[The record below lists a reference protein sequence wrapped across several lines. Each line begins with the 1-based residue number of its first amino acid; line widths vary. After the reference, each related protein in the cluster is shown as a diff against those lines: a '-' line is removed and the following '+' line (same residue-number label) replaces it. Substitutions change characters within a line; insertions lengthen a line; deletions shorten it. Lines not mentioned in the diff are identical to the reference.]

1 MTGPLAKLTL
11 FNAITSAGKTLYE
24 AAQGV
29 SNLDTKRQLMDV
41 YDTLMNL
48 KHEASELED
57 ENHALKEK
65 LRFKSEEFEFK
76 NPFYYDRRNANQ
88 PLCPKCFS
96 VQKIGPMGELHR
108 YANGAAYRPCLVCDN
123 RVEVERPPH
132 SPGIAGSPNGWM
144 R

>member
-1 MTGPLAKLTL
+1 MTGPLAQLTL
-11 FNAITSAGKTLYE
+11 FNAIASAGKTLLE

-41 YDTLMNL
+41 YDALMNL
-48 KHEASELED
+48 KREASELED

-76 NPFYYDRRNANQ
+76 NPFYYDRRDPDQ

-96 VQKIGPMGELHR
+96 VQKIGPMGELQR
-108 YANGAAYRPCLVCDN
+108 YPNGAAYLRCLVCDN
-123 RVEVERPPH
+123 QVEVERPKRGP
-132 SPGIAGSPNGWM
+132 SAAGSPHHWM
-144 R
+144 S